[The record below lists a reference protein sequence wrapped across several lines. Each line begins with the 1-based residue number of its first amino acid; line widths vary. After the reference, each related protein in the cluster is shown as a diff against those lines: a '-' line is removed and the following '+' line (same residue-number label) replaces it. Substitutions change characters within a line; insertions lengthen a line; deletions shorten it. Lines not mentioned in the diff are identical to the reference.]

1 MTIATALKQEGYSSN
16 SFLFLG
22 LFSYSQHIQ
31 FALRQMVIR
40 WQIIWTWKQEEF
52 LWVVPLKLGGV
63 WGHQDDVGRQ
73 DKQISIAGCSL
84 PNEAIWKITSVL
96 LNPKHTGLTA
106 RLLSNQ
112 CVYSE
117 KLIISFLQR
126 EAWDISLS
134 QLSKARP
141 AFKGLQV
148 RCQYCKLSSRVFS
161 YSALLKGSGASDN
174 MPVLDLI
181 FSITTFLFLLTGKRA
196 WNRRFRRTDGKI
208 PH

>member
-1 MTIATALKQEGYSSN
+1 MLFKLVSVPRALLIFSTHTVCLETNGHKVTNYLNLETRRISLSCPSKVGW
-16 SFLFLG
+16 G
-22 LFSYSQHIQ
+22 LR
-31 FALRQMVIR
+31 APR
-40 WQIIWTWKQEEF
+40 WCRKTGQT
-52 LWVVPLKLGGV
+52 
-63 WGHQDDVGRQ
+63 
-73 DKQISIAGCSL
+73 ISIAGCSL

-134 QLSKARP
+134 QLSKTRP

-161 YSALLKGSGASDN
+161 YSALLKGSGA
-174 MPVLDLI
+174 
-181 FSITTFLFLLTGKRA
+181 K
-196 WNRRFRRTDGKI
+196 W
-208 PH
+208 